1 MAENTTFKKIMD
13 VLFEP
18 DDEEGQI
25 NNVKEKV
32 RNNEPVRYKA
42 EDILYGKK
50 NKEMITPEVV
60 TPKEEV
66 KEKINTTFI
75 NYAPNEPVIS
85 KEETVEPSIIDYE
98 PSQNISPIFGP
109 LDTDKKKTYESK
121 NATIDYASTEKPNS
135 SYLSM
140 PMSPFY
146 GFDTK
151 KEDDK
156 PKEETKEEVE
166 EIEDFDITEDLGDI
180 FATDE
185 YKQET
190 KESFT
195 EEIDLFSDFY
205 IDEDK

>member
-18 DDEEGQI
+18 DEPGQSDDI
-25 NNVKEKV
+25 NEKV
-32 RNNEPVRYKA
+32 RNNEPVRFKA

-50 NKEMITPEVV
+50 SKETVTPNVV
-60 TPKEEV
+60 T
-66 KEKINTTFI
+66 EKPEIKGKTNTTFI
-75 NYAPNEPVIS
+75 NYAAN
-85 KEETVEPSIIDYE
+85 ETVDPKDEMIEPSMMEYE
-98 PSQNISPIFGP
+98 PTQNISPIFGP

-121 NATIDYASTEKPNS
+121 DATINYASIEKPNS

-151 KEDDK
+151 KDEE
-156 PKEETKEEVE
+156 PKEEFTE
-166 EIEDFDITEDLGDI
+166 EIKDFDITEDLGDI
-180 FATDE
+180 FSTDE

>member
-18 DDEEGQI
+18 DEPGQMDS
-25 NNVKEKV
+25 VKEKIHT
-32 RNNEPVRYKA
+32 NEPVRFKA
-42 EDILYGKK
+42 EDILYDKK
-50 NKEMITPEVV
+50 NKGTV
-60 TPKEEV
+60 TPDVVAPKQEV
-66 KEKINTTFI
+66 KEKTNTTFI
-75 NYAPNEPVIS
+75 NYAPNE
-85 KEETVEPSIIDYE
+85 TVDPKDEIIEPSMMEYE
-98 PSQNISPIFGP
+98 PTQNISPIFGP
-109 LDTDKKKTYESK
+109 LDTEKKKTYESK
-121 NATIDYASTEKPNS
+121 NATINYASIEKPNS

-151 KEDDK
+151 KDEE
-156 PKEETKEEVE
+156 PKEELKE

>member
-18 DDEEGQI
+18 DEPGQ
-25 NNVKEKV
+25 NEDVNEKV
-32 RNNEPVRYKA
+32 RTNEPVRFKA
-42 EDILYGKK
+42 EDILYEKK
-50 NKEMITPEVV
+50 NKETTTPEVV
-60 TPKEEV
+60 VTKPEV
-66 KEKINTTFI
+66 KEKANTTFI
-75 NYAPNEPVIS
+75 NYAPNETVDP
-85 KEETVEPSIIDYE
+85 KDEMVEPSMMEYE
-98 PSQNISPIFGP
+98 PTQNISPIFGP

-121 NATIDYASTEKPNS
+121 DATINYASIEKPNS

-151 KEDDK
+151 KEENK
-156 PKEETKEEVE
+156 KEEPIE

-180 FATDE
+180 FSTDE
-185 YKQET
+185 FKQET

-195 EEIDLFSDFY
+195 EEIDLFSDFN

>member
-18 DDEEGQI
+18 DEPGQ
-25 NNVKEKV
+25 NEDVNEKV
-32 RNNEPVRYKA
+32 RTNEPVRFKA
-42 EDILYGKK
+42 EDILYEKK
-50 NKEMITPEVV
+50 NKETTTPEAVV
-60 TPKEEV
+60 TKPEV
-66 KEKINTTFI
+66 KEKANTTFI
-75 NYAPNEPVIS
+75 NYAPNETVDP
-85 KEETVEPSIIDYE
+85 KDEMVEPSMMEYE
-98 PSQNISPIFGP
+98 PTQNISPIFGP

-121 NATIDYASTEKPNS
+121 DATINYASIEKPNS

-151 KEDDK
+151 KEENK
-156 PKEETKEEVE
+156 KEEPIE

-180 FATDE
+180 FSTDDF
-185 YKQET
+185 KQET
-190 KESFT
+190 KENFT

>member
-1 MAENTTFKKIMD
+1 MAENTTLKKILD

-18 DDEEGQI
+18 DEPGQI
-25 NNVKEKV
+25 DNVNEKA
-32 RNNEPVRYKA
+32 RSNEPVRFKA
-42 EDILYGKK
+42 EDILYDKK
-50 NKEMITPEVV
+50 SKDVV
-60 TPKEEV
+60 TPDILMPKPEV
-66 KEKINTTFI
+66 KEKANTTFI
-75 NYAPNEPVIS
+75 NYAPNETTILP
-85 KEETVEPSIIDYE
+85 KEEVVEPSIFEYE

-109 LDTDKKKTYESK
+109 LDANKKKTYDAK

-151 KEDDK
+151 KDDK
-156 PKEETKEEVE
+156 PKEEVKEEVE

-190 KESFT
+190 KESYT